1 MVKIVFMYS
10 RRAII
15 YNKSY
20 DESIASDKHNF
31 GDYYIIPVDA
41 RLDGIED
48 KDYIDHSTS
57 SLVVK

>member
-41 RLDGIED
+41 RLDGI
-48 KDYIDHSTS
+48 
-57 SLVVK
+57 